1 MSYRGL
7 TDPIFSR
14 LCAHQQRDPGPRDS
28 GAVFASTFWRAA
40 SLALLS
46 LFLMNCIVLDPYS
59 PEQEFLPPT
68 IRSPLSAYED
78 GLALDQIIE
87 VRRTDDDGDFTF
99 DRGQLEIP
107 LLLTYGDDSIEFQ
120 YRVFLDLQRGN
131 EESAISISGG
141 RIPGRTG
148 EQTRSF
154 SIGINYDNLGGH
166 GCHRLSVVAT
176 PTFQNPG
183 IGSLAEEGQP
193 VAQASVFVN
202 VLEPLLEPPLVE
214 DCPR

>member
-1 MSYRGL
+1 MSYRGRI
-7 TDPIFSR
+7 DPIFSGVLMKNALKTR
-14 LCAHQQRDPGPRDS
+14 NFGVGVL
-28 GAVFASTFWRAA
+28 FAPLMVLS
-40 SLALLS
+40 S
-46 LFLMNCIVLDPYS
+46 LFAMSCIVLDPYS

-99 DRGQLEIP
+99 DRGQLEVP
-107 LLLTYGDDSIEFQ
+107 LVLVYGDDAPEFQ

-131 EESAISISGG
+131 EESALSISGG

-148 EQTRSF
+148 EALRTF
-154 SIGINYDNLGGH
+154 AIGINYDNLGGH
-166 GCHRLSVVAT
+166 GCHRLNVVAT
-176 PTFQNPG
+176 PAFQNPG
-183 IGSLAEEGQP
+183 IGALPEEGQP
-193 VAQASVFVN
+193 VAHASVFVN
-202 VLEPLLEPPLVE
+202 VLEPLREPPLVE

>member
-1 MSYRGL
+1 MSYRDVI
-7 TDPIFSR
+7 DPIFRQDRRVKSV
-14 LCAHQQRDPGPRDS
+14 QRRPS
-28 GAVFASTFWRAA
+28 VRA
-40 SLALLS
+40 LRGALLAVLMMS
-46 LFLMNCIVLDPYS
+46 LSAFAMSCIVLDPYS

-107 LLLTYGDDSIEFQ
+107 LILVYGDDSAEFQ

-131 EESAISISGG
+131 EESALSISGG
-141 RIPGRTG
+141 RVPGRTG
-148 EQTRSF
+148 EKQRTF
-154 SIGINYDNLGGH
+154 SVGINYDNLGGH
-166 GCHRLSVVAT
+166 GCHRLNIVAT
-176 PTFQNPG
+176 PAFQNPG
-183 IGSLAEEGQP
+183 IGALPEEGQP

>member
-1 MSYRGL
+1 MSYRDVI
-7 TDPIFSR
+7 DPIFRQDRRVKSV
-14 LCAHQQRDPGPRDS
+14 QRRPS
-28 GAVFASTFWRAA
+28 VRA
-40 SLALLS
+40 LRGALLAVLMMS
-46 LFLMNCIVLDPYS
+46 LSAFAMSCIVLDPYS

-99 DRGQLEIP
+99 ERGQLEIP
-107 LLLTYGDDSIEFQ
+107 LILVYGDDSAEFQ

-131 EESAISISGG
+131 EESALSISGG
-141 RIPGRTG
+141 RVPGRTG
-148 EQTRSF
+148 EKQRTF
-154 SIGINYDNLGGH
+154 SVGINYDNLGGH
-166 GCHRLSVVAT
+166 GCHRLNIVAT
-176 PTFQNPG
+176 PAFQNPG
-183 IGSLAEEGQP
+183 IGALPEEGQP